1 VVVLEPL
8 VLVPVPMLLEPD
20 RPVPLAPV
28 LPLMPLVPDEPEV
41 DVPLVP
47 LVPDDVPVPEVPVP
61 MLPLLPDV
69 PCVPCMSW
77 LPFMPLLLEPLLPVV
92 PLLLEPLLE
101 LALELFLWWRVCFF
115 LLCFFMG
122 ALLDWS
128 CAVALLSVEALPLV
142 CACAPTVPNI
152 AAVTTAPIRPFS
164 NLFIFISLSS
174 ENGWGKNSAIS
185 SRYCGG
191 EV

>member
-1 VVVLEPL
+1 

-41 DVPLVP
+41 EVPVVP
-47 LVPDDVPVPEVPVP
+47 LVPDDVPVPDVPVP
-61 MLPLLPDV
+61 MLPLLPE
-69 PCVPCMSW
+69 VPCMSW
-77 LPFMPLLLEPLLPVV
+77 LPLMPLLLEPLLPVV

-122 ALLDWS
+122 ALLDALS

-142 CACAPTVPNI
+142 CACAPTAPNI